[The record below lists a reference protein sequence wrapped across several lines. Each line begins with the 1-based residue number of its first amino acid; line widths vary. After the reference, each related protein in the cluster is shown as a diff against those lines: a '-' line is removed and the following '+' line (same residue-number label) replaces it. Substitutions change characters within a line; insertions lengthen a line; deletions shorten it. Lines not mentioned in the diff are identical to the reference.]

1 MNIIIE
7 QRNNILE
14 NNNIGTTELRN
25 VLETLNKRIERL
37 EFKESLHGDLDF
49 SVIKEFG
56 LGMVEEIII
65 HKGDVTSVSNLPE
78 GIKKFTCNLNLLIEL
93 ENLPVS
99 IEELDINNNYID
111 VIEVDYLKN
120 LQVLHCSSN
129 RITKL
134 DKLPASLQT
143 LKCENNS
150 ILDTLHLG
158 NTKTLKVLH
167 ISNTN
172 IHIIHEFP
180 DGVSDF
186 VMENTPSIEFRNAET
201 NISLNAANKKDD
213 ETRNKTYVDSLNSY
227 FKIKAKYE
235 KELNTLKRK
244 VYKKSST
251 KKMGRNAVLQVKPNC
266 IKCQRPVGTIFDTK
280 DHKYK
285 AFCGDTRN
293 PCTLDIQ
300 IYNSFLVTYQDFMHE
315 YQEVIES
322 SKEKIIC
329 DKLDTL
335 FGYITEEDSIRVFNE
350 ELTNYNQSVRMYNN
364 LNQSYSDIH
373 ENTIKNELIT
383 KKNESIFKLTESMRT
398 LLNEYKK
405 TDNIEI
411 LKQAV
416 RVQYD
421 QITPETRNLRMLKY
435 EVMEVDSREP
445 KRDNE
450 NSMIIL
456 DSNCQIE
463 FKLKP
468 SPDILEHVLVQHPV
482 ELNKREYLVD
492 EPPNVIK
499 FIK

>member
-1 MNIIIE
+1 MNIVIE
-7 QRNNILE
+7 QRNHILE

-78 GIKKFTCNLNLLIEL
+78 GIKKFTCNYNLLIEL

-120 LQVLHCSSN
+120 LKVLNCSSN

-158 NTKTLKVLH
+158 NTKKLQVLH

-172 IHIIHEFP
+172 VHIIHEFP
-180 DGVSDF
+180 DGVNDF

-213 ETRNKTYVDSLNSY
+213 ESRNKTYIDSVNSY
-227 FKIKAKYE
+227 FKLKANYE
-235 KELNTLKRK
+235 KELNVLKRK
-244 VYKKSST
+244 VYKKSPT
-251 KKMGRNAVLQVKPNC
+251 KKMGRNAVLQVKPKC
-266 IKCQRPVGTIFDTK
+266 IKCDRPVGTIFTTK

-293 PCTLDIQ
+293 PCSLDIQ
-300 IYNSFLVTYQDFMHE
+300 IYNSFLVNYQDFMKE
-315 YQEVIES
+315 YQEEIES

-335 FGYITEEDSIRVFNE
+335 FGYITEDESIRVFNE
-350 ELTNYNQSVRMYNN
+350 ELTNYNQSARMYKN
-364 LNQSYSDIH
+364 LNQTYTDIYD
-373 ENTIKNELIT
+373 NTIKDELIIE
-383 KKNESIFKLTESMRT
+383 KNENIFKLTESSRT

-405 TDNIEI
+405 TNNIEFLI
-411 LKQAV
+411 QAV
-416 RVQYD
+416 RVQHY
-421 QITPETRNLRMLKY
+421 QIATEARNLRMLKY
-435 EVMEVDSREP
+435 EIMEVDHREP

-450 NSMIIL
+450 KNIIVL
-456 DSNCQIE
+456 DQNCQID
-463 FKLKP
+463 FKSKTN
-468 SPDILEHVLVQHPV
+468 PDILEHVLVQHPV
-482 ELNKREYLVD
+482 ELNKLEYLVD